1 MLILSISLS
10 QRDQA
15 RNAHA
20 VPTDGADDTATTYSA
35 DTSET
40 ANTTDL
46 PDTTDTRDTE
56 IHTDLM
62 GSDTSSGSADTA
74 SITDAKWWWDRR
86 WLSFDN
92 RKRGTKVPLK
102 EEQADSAGLSADA
115 AADSE
120 DFADVPI
127 FLSPRRSGRA
137 DTATPVDT
145 ADAAAITW
153 GWNWRRARAISSEA
167 VERAGAAVPYE
178 LVRRG
183 KI

>member
-1 MLILSISLS
+1 MLSISFS
-10 QRDQA
+10 KRDLAQ
-15 RNAHA
+15 NAPA
-20 VPTDGADDTATTYSA
+20 VPTDSADDTATAYST
-35 DTSET
+35 DTLDT

-46 PDTTDTRDTE
+46 PDTTETGDTE
-56 IHTDLM
+56 IHTDFM

-102 EEQADSAGLSADA
+102 EEEADGAGRSADA

-120 DFADVPI
+120 DFAEVPI
-127 FLSPRRSGRA
+127 FLSPRRSARA
-137 DTATPVDT
+137 DTATSVDT

-153 GWNWRRARAISSEA
+153 GWNWRRARTIPSEA

-178 LVRRG
+178 LARRG